1 MKFRLKRTF
10 ILDFQL
16 SALLYLGYLIASLP
30 PPQSKSKNSAPVGAR
45 HCAAKCF
52 MGEILSDTDD
62 GKNKN
67 IKEK

>member
-10 ILDFQL
+10 ILDFQP
-16 SALLYLGYLIASLP
+16 SALLYLGYLIASPHP
-30 PPQSKSKNSAPVGAR
+30 PFKSKNSAPVGAR